1 LHPKSWQQYN
11 STDHDVARLFANL
24 VRKLYNKQTNLK
36 RKSMTPTPEIEHIV
50 EQAVK
55 IAQQKQHEYVTTE
68 HLLLS
73 MIRFAPFRK
82 TADSFGV
89 EVDQLDLELD
99 AYLNS
104 LVSLVKSD
112 VETPKKTQALER
124 IFNRANVQVMF
135 TGRRT
140 LSIIDLYL
148 SIMSEGN
155 SHAQYY
161 MLKYGMKKAEFV
173 EFWHKNYKPTDVK
186 MSSQQADEVLTEY
199 CTSLTARA
207 QKNQLEPMIGRG
219 KELEEMITVLARR
232 FKANVLMVGDP
243 GVGKTHIVDGL
254 AQEIHAGRVPEF
266 LKGHEVWSLEIGSLL
281 AGSKYRGEFEEKF
294 KAVIAA
300 LEAKKNCILFV
311 DEAHTMKGAGA
322 GSTAGLDFANMLK
335 PAITKGSLKIVAST
349 TWEEFYESFEK
360 DRALMRRFY
369 RLAIDE
375 PDANTT
381 EQILIGLSPRLEQ
394 FHNVLIDTE
403 AMTTAVE
410 LANRYIH
417 DRKNPDKSIDLID
430 AACARERVKDQGT
443 VTITR
448 AMIEAQLSR
457 VTGVPT
463 DKLQNERSAK
473 IVELESNIKQKL
485 YGQDAAV
492 DAVLDRV
499 YISFAGISN
508 ENRPMASFLFLGP
521 TGTGK
526 TELARLLS
534 RNLDMPLL
542 KYDMSEFQERHSV
555 SSLIGAP
562 PGYVGFEDGS
572 VGGGKLISD
581 ISKNPFSIIL
591 FDEIEKAHPDVS
603 NILLQMLDEG
613 VLTSSNGKKVNVKN
627 SIIILTSN
635 LGAAAAE
642 GNNIGFG
649 SQEKTGE
656 DERAL
661 KEFFKPEM
669 RNRIDQ
675 IVKFSKL
682 DTLAIKKV
690 VLKFTEELK
699 TSLANKSIRLTL
711 TEAVVDM
718 LADKGYDAKMGA
730 RPLSRKIDQLIRVPL
745 SKRILFDRLSN
756 CDITA
761 DMSGNDVV
769 FDVVAHEIPV
779 VDDDGIIRF
788 PGA

>member
-1 LHPKSWQQYN
+1 
-11 STDHDVARLFANL
+11 
-24 VRKLYNKQTNLK
+24 
-36 RKSMTPTPEIEHIV
+36 
-50 EQAVK
+50 
-55 IAQQKQHEYVTTE
+55 
-68 HLLLS
+68 
-73 MIRFAPFRK
+73 
-82 TADSFGV
+82 
-89 EVDQLDLELD
+89 
-99 AYLNS
+99 
-104 LVSLVKSD
+104 
-112 VETPKKTQALER
+112 
-124 IFNRANVQVMF
+124 
-135 TGRRT
+135 
-140 LSIIDLYL
+140 
-148 SIMSEGN
+148 
-155 SHAQYY
+155 

-173 EFWHKNYKPTDVK
+173 EFWQKNYKPSDVK
-186 MSSQQADEVLTEY
+186 MSTQQADEVLTEY

-207 QKNQLEPMIGRG
+207 EKNQLEPMIGRG

-254 AQEIHAGRVPEF
+254 AQEIIAGRVPEF

-300 LEAKKNCILFV
+300 FEAKKNCILFV

-322 GSTAGLDFANMLK
+322 GSSAGLDFANMLK
-335 PAITKGSLKIVAST
+335 PAITRGSLKIVAST

-375 PDANTT
+375 PDTATT

-417 DRKNPDKSIDLID
+417 DRKNPDKSIDIID
-430 AACARERVKDQGT
+430 AACARERVKDSGT

-448 AMIEAQLSR
+448 DMIEAQVAR
-457 VTGVPT
+457 MTGVPT

-485 YGQDAAV
+485 YGQDSAV

-508 ENRPMASFLFLGP
+508 EKRPMASFLFLGP

-534 RNLDMPLL
+534 ANLDMPLL

-635 LGAAAAE
+635 LGAAAGE
-642 GNNIGFG
+642 GNMIGFG

-661 KEFFKPEM
+661 REFFKPEM

-675 IVKFSKL
+675 IVKFSRL

-690 VLKFTEELK
+690 VLKFTQELQ
-699 TSLANKSIRLTL
+699 TSLANKNIRLTL

-745 SKRILFDRLSN
+745 SKRILFDRLSD
-756 CDITA
+756 CDIAA
-761 DMSGNDVV
+761 DMLNDDVV

-779 VDDDGIIRF
+779 VDNDGIIRF